1 MIGTNSFFYIMDYS
15 GNYYRTNKSDQL
27 VVASGREEAEI
38 FTLQDANS
46 RTSVGKKSH
55 FYLISPVEERE
66 EATSNEQMN
75 LVEEITDVT
84 PNEQMNSAEDTAEP
98 TLLHEFADQI
108 ADETD
113 YIEESRSQDTQKL
126 TPIQNIT
133 SQEMDEQPEKNINS
147 YELENLDWE
156 EYIEHFI
163 YTSEA
168 VKNYKEELNQELSDI
183 DKKICDVLHFIEL
196 CETSDTEAIDLV
208 ELLRI
213 CRENRREIKDEI
225 TKAEAFQKNVGISS
239 NVAKAKQ
246 ALKIIKGLGNRKYKP
261 RKYKELFENC
271 NVKISNHN
279 MQGKDLMKQ
288 PEVQKGC
295 EQDMLEERRESEE
308 RKETPFDNKEINWIE
323 FVRMQTELYSNVQQ
337 YMINLQLD
345 IDKITQQI
353 NDILYN
359 IEDSKYNVTEGYK
372 VYKDLRNLKQLQ
384 KQKEHE
390 LDLLYN
396 MTMYIDC
403 QNMADICKENLEEM
417 GKIDLTET
425 MKISA

>member
-55 FYLISPVEERE
+55 FYLISPVEETE
-66 EATSNEQMN
+66 EATS
-75 LVEEITDVT
+75 
-84 PNEQMNSAEDTAEP
+84 NEQMNSAEDTAEP
-98 TLLHEFADQI
+98 TLLHESADQI

-113 YIEESRSQDTQKL
+113 Y
-126 TPIQNIT
+126 
-133 SQEMDEQPEKNINS
+133 
-147 YELENLDWE
+147 
-156 EYIEHFI
+156 
-163 YTSEA
+163 
-168 VKNYKEELNQELSDI
+168 
-183 DKKICDVLHFIEL
+183 
-196 CETSDTEAIDLV
+196 
-208 ELLRI
+208 
-213 CRENRREIKDEI
+213 
-225 TKAEAFQKNVGISS
+225 
-239 NVAKAKQ
+239 
-246 ALKIIKGLGNRKYKP
+246 
-261 RKYKELFENC
+261 
-271 NVKISNHN
+271 
-279 MQGKDLMKQ
+279 
-288 PEVQKGC
+288 
-295 EQDMLEERRESEE
+295 
-308 RKETPFDNKEINWIE
+308 
-323 FVRMQTELYSNVQQ
+323 
-337 YMINLQLD
+337 
-345 IDKITQQI
+345 
-353 NDILYN
+353 

-417 GKIDLTET
+417 EKIDLTET

>member
-38 FTLQDANS
+38 FTLKDANS
-46 RTSVGKKSH
+46 RTSVGRKSH

-98 TLLHEFADQI
+98 TLLHGYADQI
-108 ADETD
+108 TDETD
-113 YIEESRSQDTQKL
+113 Y
-126 TPIQNIT
+126 
-133 SQEMDEQPEKNINS
+133 
-147 YELENLDWE
+147 
-156 EYIEHFI
+156 
-163 YTSEA
+163 
-168 VKNYKEELNQELSDI
+168 
-183 DKKICDVLHFIEL
+183 
-196 CETSDTEAIDLV
+196 
-208 ELLRI
+208 
-213 CRENRREIKDEI
+213 
-225 TKAEAFQKNVGISS
+225 
-239 NVAKAKQ
+239 
-246 ALKIIKGLGNRKYKP
+246 
-261 RKYKELFENC
+261 
-271 NVKISNHN
+271 
-279 MQGKDLMKQ
+279 
-288 PEVQKGC
+288 
-295 EQDMLEERRESEE
+295 
-308 RKETPFDNKEINWIE
+308 
-323 FVRMQTELYSNVQQ
+323 
-337 YMINLQLD
+337 
-345 IDKITQQI
+345 
-353 NDILYN
+353 

-417 GKIDLTET
+417 EKIDLTET

>member
-38 FTLQDANS
+38 FTLKDANS

-55 FYLISPVEERE
+55 FYLISPVEETE

-84 PNEQMNSAEDTAEP
+84 PNKQMNSAEDTAEP
-98 TLLHEFADQI
+98 TLLHESADQI

-147 YELENLDWE
+147 YELEKLDWE

-279 MQGKDLMKQ
+279 MQGKDLMRQ

-323 FVRMQTELYSNVQQ
+323 FARMQIEFYSNVQQ

-417 GKIDLTET
+417 KKIDLTET